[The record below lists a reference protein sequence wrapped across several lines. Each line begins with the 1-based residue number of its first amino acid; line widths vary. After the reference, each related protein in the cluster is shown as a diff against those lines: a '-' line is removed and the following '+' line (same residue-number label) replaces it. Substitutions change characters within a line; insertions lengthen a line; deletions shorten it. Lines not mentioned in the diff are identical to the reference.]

1 MNPTNP
7 YLQAS
12 AGLTAVRREFYL
24 EHDQV
29 SRTTETVSLGQEG
42 TSVHTATVAR
52 TGKEGRQ
59 LSESAA
65 RCVTCH
71 APIVNP
77 QYCRRC
83 EFALCGRDV
92 HHVRVDGEEW
102 ETCSPCKRKLLITA
116 LFQLC

>member
-1 MNPTNP
+1 MNPVNP
-7 YLQAS
+7 YEQAS
-12 AGLTAVRREFYL
+12 AGLTAVRQEWYL
-24 EHDQV
+24 EGDQL

-59 LSESAA
+59 LGESAA
-65 RCVTCH
+65 RCVTCL
-71 APIVNP
+71 APIANP
-77 QYCRRC
+77 QYCQRC
-83 EFALCGRDV
+83 GFVTCGRDT

-102 ETCSPCKRKLLITA
+102 EVCSPCKRKLLITA